1 MDDMKDKMKGFMKKV
16 NNPFSS
22 SSSGKFKGQGRVLGS
37 SSSGPTNPVLSRPS
51 SQSPNPSPLP
61 QPASSTSNPNKPKP
75 LPQKTPSSDQNNRSD
90 SSNDSTPNRKP
101 ANGFDPF
108 DSMITSGKR
117 SQNGYSLNVYECPIC
132 GQSYR
137 SEEEVS
143 IHVDTCVNNSVRTNG
158 GSELPDN
165 GPESKSELESCIGAF
180 VSGKPSEGSVEVVL
194 KLLRNVVREPES
206 AKFRRIRM
214 SNPKIREAIGE
225 VAGGVELLEFVGFE
239 LKEEDGEM
247 WAVMEVPTEEQISL
261 INSAIALLV
270 PQKVEEPQKKENLQ
284 SATSAHVE
292 KQIEPKKVDRQVRVF
307 FSVPESV
314 AAKIELP
321 DSFFNLSLEEIKRE
335 ADMRKKKI
343 ADSQLLIPKSYKE
356 KQAKAAR
363 RRYRKTVIR
372 IQFPD
377 GVVLQAVFNPW
388 EPTSSLYEFVG
399 SALKEPS
406 LEFELLHPV
415 VVKRKAIPHFPE
427 AGQTAR
433 TLEDEDLVP
442 SALIKFKPIETDS
455 VVFTGLC
462 NDLLEISEPLVND
475 SAVPK

>member
-158 GSELPDN
+158 DSELPDN

-261 INSAIALLV
+261 INSAIALLA

-292 KQIEPKKVDRQVRVF
+292 KQIEPKKVDRQV
-307 FSVPESV
+307 
-314 AAKIELP
+314 
-321 DSFFNLSLEEIKRE
+321 
-335 ADMRKKKI
+335 
-343 ADSQLLIPKSYKE
+343 Y
-356 KQAKAAR
+356 
-363 RRYRKTVIR
+363 
-372 IQFPD
+372 
-377 GVVLQAVFNPW
+377 
-388 EPTSSLYEFVG
+388 
-399 SALKEPS
+399 
-406 LEFELLHPV
+406 
-415 VVKRKAIPHFPE
+415 
-427 AGQTAR
+427 
-433 TLEDEDLVP
+433 
-442 SALIKFKPIETDS
+442 
-455 VVFTGLC
+455 
-462 NDLLEISEPLVND
+462 
-475 SAVPK
+475 